1 MPYDCLCLAA
11 GASFIKLCVDFILK
25 VLLSEVEGRKKVLF
39 GGLSAGISNKRKILE
54 WEQVTEAVNAVTSVP
69 RTVQET
75 KKKWSDLKVVVK
87 KRICAHRR
95 SVGTTGGGQGITDL
109 SAFDARV
116 GAIIGETGLSGV
128 LPEFQGDTDVIC
140 GDDGTVSPGMPSSP
154 VSGPSGVDKGCRLR
168 SYVTP
173 PPPSC
178 VPPPASCVPPPPSCV
193 PPPASCVPPPPSCVP
208 PPASCVPPPCAAI
221 LKCPS
226 NPILCAIQ
234 CIIIIIIILCATTE
248 RW

>member
-1 MPYDCLCLAA
+1 ME
-11 GASFIKLCVDFILK
+11 

-95 SVGTTGGGQGITDL
+95 SVVTTGGGQGITDL

-128 LPEFQGDTDVIC
+128 LPEFQSDTDVIC
-140 GDDGTVSPGMPSSP
+140 ATSSVPPSSNAQAT
-154 VSGPSGVDKGCRLR
+154 PSCAQSSASSSSSSSSSSSFV
-168 SYVTP
+168 
-173 PPPSC
+173 PPPSAGNSRRVLTEEVMQTQRHMVHAVNAVC
-178 VPPPASCVPPPPSCV
+178 SELKEIKT
-193 PPPASCVPPPPSCVP
+193 
-208 PPASCVPPPCAAI
+208 I
-221 LKCPS
+221 LSEISGSLKE
-226 NPILCAIQ
+226 LVKK
-234 CIIIIIIILCATTE
+234 
-248 RW
+248 

>member
-1 MPYDCLCLAA
+1 MEEQKRKAKKRNFTDCEME
-11 GASFIKLCVDFILK
+11 

-39 GGLSAGISNKRKILE
+39 GGLSAGISNKRNILE

-75 KKKWSDLKVVVK
+75 KKKRSDLKVVVK

-95 SVGTTGGGQGITDL
+95 SVVTTGGGQGITDL

-140 GDDGTVSPGMPSSP
+140 GDDG
-154 VSGPSGVDKGCRLR
+154 K
-168 SYVTP
+168 
-173 PPPSC
+173 
-178 VPPPASCVPPPPSCV
+178 
-193 PPPASCVPPPPSCVP
+193 
-208 PPASCVPPPCAAI
+208 
-221 LKCPS
+221 
-226 NPILCAIQ
+226 
-234 CIIIIIIILCATTE
+234 
-248 RW
+248 